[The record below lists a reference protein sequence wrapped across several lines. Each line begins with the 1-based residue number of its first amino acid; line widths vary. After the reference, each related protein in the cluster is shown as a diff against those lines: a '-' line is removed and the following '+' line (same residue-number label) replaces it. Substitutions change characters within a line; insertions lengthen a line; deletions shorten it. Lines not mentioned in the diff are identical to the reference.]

1 MPRASQHRRAGFTL
15 IELLIVIAIIG
26 LIISL
31 ILVAAADGVRRAE
44 ERATQ
49 ALIAKLDTALNDRI
63 DALLNTQPPI
73 NQTHRYLAAI
83 TYPSGSTYVPVGT
96 AYSNSDDRRAQVIA
110 QKDYLKAEL
119 PDVFFL
125 NSQANGGGAL
135 AAYYPINFA
144 GVAYPALTG
153 KTVDNYVLPLG
164 NLSEG
169 LPRDPN
175 TSDGLFNPFL
185 NNGTSGPLKS
195 VVPPISGMCG
205 ASFSAASG
213 IYKQLLTGL
222 VANPK
227 AGYDGI
233 DNDGNGYIDD
243 LADTGVALAAI
254 EAKMATHTHKS
265 ARSEMLY
272 ALLIEGLSPLGS
284 VFTADD
290 FTAREVGD
298 TDGDGLL
305 EFIDA
310 WGEPLQFYRWPV
322 YYGSSGN
329 VPVPGAS
336 DSQKGSSSYNNFSET
351 RQIDPLDTN
360 QYLVAPAWW
369 SRMANPSLTSP
380 AISAFTAPNGSAPY
394 PCSQGALAFMNYFH
408 TLVDASPGLSGGQ
421 SWDRGGGFSRRSY
434 STRLLILSGGPDHE
448 PGVAQLG
455 KDYDGISGVSSSH
468 AYTFPDSTVSVDGHS
483 LALNYIENQAAQADP
498 LGRSGSFL
506 ETPSNP
512 ANSAVSNF
520 LATDAST
527 DDISNHN
534 LSAPT
539 TGVR

>member
-15 IELLIVIAIIG
+15 IELLIVLAIMG

-49 ALIAKLDTALNDRI
+49 GLIAKLETALNDRI

-83 TYPSGSTYVPVGT
+83 NFANPGAGGGYIPVGT

-125 NSQANGGGAL
+125 TYQASGGAAL

-144 GVAYPALTG
+144 GAPYPAGSTS
-153 KTVDNYVLPLG
+153 VDAYRLPLG
-164 NLSEG
+164 NFSVG
-169 LPRDPN
+169 LPLVN
-175 TSDGLFNPFL
+175 
-185 NNGTSGPLKS
+185 NNGTGALAITAPGT
-195 VVPPISGMCG
+195 PTTGMFG

-213 IYKQLLTGL
+213 IYKQLGYAKT
-222 VANPK
+222 
-227 AGYDGI
+227 GYDGI

-243 LADTGVALAAI
+243 LAESGLSLAAV
-254 EAKMATHTHKS
+254 EAKMALHTHKS

-272 ALLIEGLSPLGS
+272 ALLVEGLSPLGS

-329 VPVPGAS
+329 VPVVSAS
-336 DSQKGSSSYNNFSET
+336 DSQKGSVPYTGFAET

-360 QYLVAPAWW
+360 QYLVAPGWW
-369 SRMANPSLTSP
+369 SSTANPSLTTP
-380 AISAFTAPNGSAPY
+380 AVSSFSAPGSGSTNQ
-394 PCSQGALAFMNYFH
+394 CSQGAMAFMHYFH
-408 TLVDASPGLSGGQ
+408 TLVDPYPGSTTGT

-434 STRLLILSGGPDHE
+434 YTRFLVLSGGPDHE
-448 PGVAQLG
+448 PGVAQLA
-455 KDYDGISGVSSSH
+455 KDYDGLGNVSTAH
-468 AYTFPDSTVSVDGHS
+468 IYTFPDSTLSVEGNTMV
-483 LALNYIENQAAQADP
+483 LNYIESQASQADP
-498 LGRSGSFL
+498 LNRSGSFL
-506 ETPSNP
+506 EIP
-512 ANSAVSNF
+512 ASSGNSAVSTF
-520 LATDAST
+520 LTLDAST